1 MRILLAGSSGFI
13 GSALRRHMQDRGDE
27 VLRLV
32 RRPATSPDERSW
44 DPTSGRL
51 DTAVLDG
58 IDAVVNLGGA
68 GVGDHRWSAS
78 YKAELVASR
87 LDGTATLAGALA
99 AHREPVRWVNGSA
112 VGYYGNDN
120 GDTLLTEEAPAGG
133 GFLADLVQRWE
144 GATAPAV
151 AAGVPVAWARTGLV
165 MAADGGA
172 FQRIRL
178 LGRLGLGGPLGTGR
192 QFWPW
197 ITLTDE
203 VRALAFLVDHVDLTG
218 PVNLT
223 GPEPAPQREVA
234 AAIGRR
240 FGRPAVLPAPAF
252 ALRAALGEFAE
263 DILGS
268 QRAVPRRL
276 LDAGFDFQHP
286 TLAAAVDTLS

>member
-1 MRILLAGSSGFI
+1 MQILLAGSSGFI
-13 GSALRRHMQDRGDE
+13 GSALRRHLQDRGDT

-32 RRPATSPDERSW
+32 RRPATSGDERSW

-58 IDAVVNLGGA
+58 IEAVVNLGGA
-68 GVGDHRWSAS
+68 GVGDHRWSPT

-87 LDGTATLAGALA
+87 VDGTATLAAALA
-99 AHREPVRWVNGSA
+99 THREPVRWVNGSA
-112 VGYYGNDN
+112 VGFYGNDN
-120 GDTLLTEEAPAGG
+120 GDTQLTEESPAGG
-133 GFLADLVQRWE
+133 GFLAELVQRWE
-144 GATAPAV
+144 GAAAPAV
-151 AAGVPVAWARTGLV
+151 AAGVPVALARTGLV
-165 MAADGGA
+165 MAAHGGA
-172 FQRIRL
+172 FQRMSL

-203 VRALAFLVDHVDLTG
+203 VRALTFLVDHVDLTG

-223 GPEPAPQREVA
+223 GPVPAPQREVA

-276 LDAGFDFQHP
+276 LDAGFEFQHS

>member
-1 MRILLAGSSGFI
+1 MRVLLAGSSGFI
-13 GSALRRHMQDRGDE
+13 GSALRRHLHDRGDE
-27 VLRLV
+27 VIRLV
-32 RRPATSPDERSW
+32 RRPATARDERSW
-44 DPTSGRL
+44 DPAAGRL
-51 DTAVLDG
+51 DTAVFDG
-58 IDAVVNLGGA
+58 VDAVVNLGGA
-68 GVGDHRWSAS
+68 GVGDRRWSPA

-87 LDGTATLAGALA
+87 VDGTATLAAGLSAC
-99 AHREPVRWVNGSA
+99 RQPVRWVNGSA

-120 GDTLLTEEAPAGG
+120 ADTVLTEDSPAGG

-151 AAGVPVAWARTGLV
+151 AAGVPVALARSGLV
-165 MAADGGA
+165 MAAGGGA
-172 FQRIRL
+172 FHRMTL
-178 LGRLGLGGPLGTGR
+178 LGRLGLGGPLGSGR
-192 QFWPW
+192 QYWPW

-203 VRALAFLVDHVDLTG
+203 VRALAFLIDRVDLTG

-223 GPEPAPQREVA
+223 GPAPAPQREIA

-268 QRAVPRRL
+268 QRAVPHRL
-276 LDAGFDFQHP
+276 LDAGFGFQHP
-286 TLAAAVDTLS
+286 TVAAAVDTLS